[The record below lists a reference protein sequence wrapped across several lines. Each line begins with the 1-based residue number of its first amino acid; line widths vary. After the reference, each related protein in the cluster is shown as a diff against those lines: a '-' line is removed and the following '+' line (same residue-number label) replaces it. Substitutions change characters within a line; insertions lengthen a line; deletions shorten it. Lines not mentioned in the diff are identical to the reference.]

1 MANTI
6 GIDFG
11 TTKTMVSYFNP
22 ATGLVDLVSLGR
34 CGRASIP
41 TTVHVDEF
49 GAFLFGDDA
58 DDQIEMD
65 PEGYCRA
72 FKLHLGED
80 DPVLFRA
87 DGTETAE
94 SLATHFLRHVKKEC
108 EQSVPVFHGEPVTSA
123 TITIPVAFSPA
134 RKASLK
140 RAAEAAG
147 FSSVSFLAEPEA
159 AGTAFLRDNPADKFS
174 HALVLDWGGGT
185 LDIAIISR
193 DEDGS
198 IHADHHCVEGRDD
211 MGGEEMDR
219 GLFENLKIMWKNTY
233 GSPLLESEENEP
245 KLLRKSEQVKI
256 ALSNKEVVPFYLRRK
271 KIDVTRDKFRRIVED
286 CLQVSV
292 DLVQSALSK
301 NKAQGRPEPDAI
313 ILIGGMSQSP
323 VVREAMERNFPK
335 LRVLSWHRS
344 HEAVALGATSFPKNV
359 RVKRKTSENS
369 NCAVMVVDKNDSNE
383 SFCLTDEA
391 IRLLA
396 RQCVVN
402 GRRSRAKRRFVE
414 ERFPDV
420 VGNPAWTHRVRTSED
435 VETLALATVDSYH
448 NESACLSF
456 FTEALKALS
465 TCSGSPTEEE
475 RYALAMIKYCFGFRK
490 TRPRCSAEIVS
501 WDDAVGTDS
510 VPDDSWGVGT
520 GAAVGAAI
528 GTVIPGVGT
537 VVGASIG
544 AGIGLF
550 KKICGK

>member
-72 FKLHLGED
+72 FKLHLGEE
-80 DPVLFRA
+80 DPVLFSA
-87 DGTETAE
+87 DETAE
-94 SLATHFLRHVKKEC
+94 SLAAHFLRHVKEEC

-174 HALVLDWGGGT
+174 RALVLDWGGGT

-211 MGGEEMDR
+211 IGGEEMDR
-219 GLFENLKIMWKNTY
+219 GLFENLKIMWENTY
-233 GSPLLESEENEP
+233 GSPLLETEENEP

-256 ALSNKEVVPFYLRRK
+256 ALSNKEVVPFYLRRN

-292 DLVQSALSK
+292 DLVQSALAK
-301 NKAQGRPEPDAI
+301 NKARGRPEPDAI

-344 HEAVALGATSFPKNV
+344 HEAVALGATSFPKKV
-359 RVKRKTSENS
+359 QAKRKTSGKKNR
-369 NCAVMVVDKNDSNE
+369 AVALADKNDSNN
-383 SFCLTDEA
+383 SFYLTDEA
-391 IRLLA
+391 VRLLA

-402 GRRSRAKRRFVE
+402 GRRNRAKRRFVE

-420 VGNPAWTHRVRTSED
+420 VGNPAWTQRVRTSED
-435 VETLALATVDSYH
+435 VETLALVTVDSYH
-448 NESACLSF
+448 NESACLSV
-456 FTEALKALS
+456 FTEILQALS

-475 RYALAMIKYCFGFRK
+475 RYSLAMVKHCFGFRK
-490 TRPRCSAEIVS
+490 TKPRRSVEIVS
-501 WDDAVGTDS
+501 CDDAVCTDP
-510 VPDDSWGVGT
+510 VPDGSWGAGT
-520 GAAVGAAI
+520 GAVVGAAI
-528 GTVIPGVGT
+528 GTILPGIGT
-537 VVGASIG
+537 VLGAGIG
-544 AGIGLF
+544 AGIGWVKENL
-550 KKICGK
+550 

>member
-72 FKLHLGED
+72 FKLHLGEE

-87 DGTETAE
+87 DETAE
-94 SLATHFLRHVKKEC
+94 SLAAHFLRHVKEEC

-147 FSSVSFLAEPEA
+147 FSSVSFLPEPEA

-174 HALVLDWGGGT
+174 RALVLDWGGGT

-219 GLFENLKIMWKNTY
+219 GLFENLKIMWENTY

-271 KIDVTRDKFRRIVED
+271 KIDVTRDKFRRIVEEL
-286 CLQVSV
+286 LQVSV
-292 DLVQSALSK
+292 ELVQSALSK

-344 HEAVALGATSFPKNV
+344 HEAVALGAT
-359 RVKRKTSENS
+359 RVPAVGKMTKENS
-369 NCAVMVVDKNDSNE
+369 TELRVQSRHPSNK
-383 SFCLTDEA
+383 SVPLDVIKPVGLGA
-391 IRLLA
+391 IDIAQPTHNNQPPKVLKKYSREE
-396 RQCVVN
+396 V
-402 GRRSRAKRRFVE
+402 GRRSGEEDDARRRRVVDIISEQHQPPKVLKKYSRE
-414 ERFPDV
+414 EVGRRSGAEDDARWRRV
-420 VGNPAWTHRVRTSED
+420 VDIISEQ
-435 VETLALATVDSYH
+435 LGVDARQIGYNSNIIYDLGADSLDTG
-448 NESACLSF
+448 ELIMAF
-456 FTEALKALS
+456 
-465 TCSGSPTEEE
+465 EEE
-475 RYALAMIKYCFGFRK
+475 F
-490 TRPRCSAEIVS
+490 
-501 WDDAVGTDS
+501 
-510 VPDDSWGVGT
+510 
-520 GAAVGAAI
+520 GAAI
-528 GTVIPGVGT
+528 PEEDANRLMTPG
-537 VVGASIG
+537 A
-544 AGIGLF
+544 
-550 KKICGK
+550 ICQYLKAHGY